1 MNGAGKNQGQI
12 VCEDLYMMLKIKLIL
27 IKRIILLI
35 SKFKIRSSVY
45 WDVWRPVEK
54 DIYHVH
60 ACSYLQLAVPK

>member
-1 MNGAGKNQGQI
+1 
-12 VCEDLYMMLKIKLIL
+12 MLKIKLI
-27 IKRIILLI
+27 IERIILLI